1 MIHFIWLGFL
11 LSVLILDLETSNV
24 LFSWLG
30 IGFIAAFILGYF
42 GVGIEIQ
49 GITALV
55 LSIPLFLLG
64 SHISK
69 KYIKANIIPYENNLD
84 KLIDITIISKTS
96 FEEEGKQKIS
106 GVYWKLISDT
116 PIKEGDK
123 IKITGRDGNRLIVE
137 KI

>member
-49 GITALV
+49 VITALV

-137 KI
+137 KM